1 MFTGYYR
8 LVCES
13 SGIHKVDS
21 NQLEVDM
28 LQFVLEHQGESS
40 PKTVADD
47 GEREKKWKKL
57 NFCYAQVFVVSI
69 K

>member
-1 MFTGYYR
+1 MSTGYYR

-13 SGIHKVDS
+13 SGIHNVDS

-47 GEREKKWKKL
+47 GEREKKWK
-57 NFCYAQVFVVSI
+57 
-69 K
+69 